1 MGNYDNNVDDFLK
14 NFDRNLDNE
23 VKSKGNQNNAD
34 NTQSGPK
41 KDYFNLHID
50 HSKEFVD
57 DEEGYIPAYNG
68 EIYFANHTP
77 LKPKEI
83 DPKAEKKYES
93 IKERAKKRINP
104 IPINV
109 KADSNT
115 EENGKAANDK
125 ITPGMVAKAAK
136 IRIKH
141 KFGKDIRRTYDSEID
156 NVENM
161 PEDNA
166 VYSSSNGKDIQMTK
180 SKNARR
186 ISLKS
191 LKKKYRKKSLIAVA
205 VSVLLAIILSFVAI
219 SCINDV
225 LAIGRDSETI
235 YTITIPN
242 GATTRS
248 VIKILDK
255 QGLIKNSLF
264 CNIIAEIQH
273 FRSDNYIP
281 GIYYVTKSMG
291 LEGMLLHFK
300 STQVTGDTVRL
311 VFPEGYNV
319 DQIMAKLEKYEVC
332 SSQLFRQTMKD
343 VDFSSEYDFL
353 ASIKDKDMRYHYLE
367 GYMYPDT
374 YDFYVGENPA
384 SVIRKFLDNF
394 KEKWTDEYQEK
405 ANSLN
410 MSLDE
415 VITLASIIQKEAYGA
430 DQMPD
435 VSSVIHNRLGYSALF
450 PTLKCDCTYYY
461 VKNYID
467 ENVSDKSLANA
478 LNNRYNTNDCLGLP
492 IGAICNPGGDAIDAA
507 LNPTESKYY
516 FFAHDANNKIYLAAN
531 ESEHNSNLR
540 EINEV
545 NKNAKTENA
554 D

>member
-1 MGNYDNNVDDFLK
+1 MGDYNDYNIDDFLK
-14 NFDRNLDNE
+14 NFDKNLEDE
-23 VKSKGNQNNAD
+23 VKNTGNQNSSKNPK
-34 NTQSGPK
+34 NSQK
-41 KDYFNLHID
+41 KDYFDLHID
-50 HSKEFVD
+50 HSKDFVD

-77 LKPKEI
+77 LKPKVE
-83 DPKAEKKYES
+83 DPKVEKRYES
-93 IKERAKKRINP
+93 IKERAKNRINP

-109 KADSNT
+109 SSQDGNSS
-115 EENGKAANDK
+115 ENDNK
-125 ITPGMVAKAAK
+125 ITPSMVAKAAK
-136 IRIKH
+136 IRLQRKLGNNNNQ
-141 KFGKDIRRTYDSEID
+141 KAAPSVTDDSTVQVSKTGK
-156 NVENM
+156 
-161 PEDNA
+161 
-166 VYSSSNGKDIQMTK
+166 
-180 SKNARR
+180 R
-186 ISLKS
+186 ISLKA
-191 LKKKYRKKSLIAVA
+191 LKKKYRKKSLIAVGLA
-205 VSVLLAIILSFVAI
+205 VVLAIVISFVAI

-242 GATTRS
+242 GATTKS
-248 VIKILDK
+248 VIRILDK

-264 CNIIAEIQH
+264 CNIIAEMQH

-300 STQVTGDTVRL
+300 STQTTGDTVRL

-332 SSQLFRQTMKD
+332 SSLLFKQTMKD

-353 ASIKDKDMRYHYLE
+353 ASIKDKEMRYHYLE
-367 GYMYPDT
+367 GYLYPDT

-405 ANSLN
+405 AKSLN
-410 MSLDE
+410 MSMDE
-415 VITLASIIQKEAYGA
+415 IITLASIIQKEAYGA

-435 VSSVIHNRLGYSALF
+435 VSSVIHNRLDYSALF

-467 ENVSDKSLANA
+467 ENVTDKSLSNA

-507 LNPTESKYY
+507 LNPNETKYY
-516 FFAHDANNKIYLAAN
+516 FFAHDVNNKLYLAAN
-531 ESEHNSNLR
+531 ESEHNKNLL

-545 NKNAKTENA
+545 NKNAEN